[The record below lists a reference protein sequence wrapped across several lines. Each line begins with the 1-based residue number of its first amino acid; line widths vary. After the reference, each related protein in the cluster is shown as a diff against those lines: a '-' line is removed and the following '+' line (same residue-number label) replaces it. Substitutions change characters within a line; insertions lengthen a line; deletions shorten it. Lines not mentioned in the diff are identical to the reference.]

1 MESKEGDK
9 LPVKGKVEE
18 VKKILLQM
26 SEISLWI
33 DTYDDIFSDFDP
45 RPYSERA
52 LSDDFLI
59 EAKKA
64 VKDKSSGQIELK
76 FLAPAHIR
84 NPALEVMIKRRLK
97 DHFKR
102 HYMLM
107 IDEARGLRKRGILM
121 AIGGVLMIMLATYL
135 SSLDSPSL
143 IIEFFVILLEPAG
156 WFTAWVGLE
165 DSFFGSGKEL
175 NKELKFYERMSNAE
189 IVFTSY

>member
-1 MESKEGDK
+1 MESKERV
-9 LPVKGKVEE
+9 LKGKIEDA
-18 VKKILLQM
+18 KKTLLQM

-64 VKDKSSGQIELK
+64 VKDKSTGQIELK

-102 HYMLM
+102 HYMIM
-107 IDEARGLRKRGILM
+107 IDEAKSLRKRGIMM
-121 AIGGVLMIMLATYL
+121 ALAGVVMIMLATYL
-135 SSLDSPSL
+135 SSLNSSSL
-143 IIEFFVILLEPAG
+143 IIEFFMILLEPAG

-165 DSFFGSGKEL
+165 DSFFGSSKEL
-175 NKELKFYERMSNAE
+175 NKELNFYERMSNAE
-189 IVFTSY
+189 IVFNSY

>member
-1 MESKEGDK
+1 MEFKGGEK
-9 LPVKGKVEE
+9 LPIKGKAED
-18 VKKILLQM
+18 VKKILLKM
-26 SEISLWI
+26 SELSLWI

-64 VKDKSSGQIELK
+64 VKDLPSGQIELK

-107 IDEARGLRKRGILM
+107 IDESRSLRKRGIMM
-121 AIGGVLMIMLATYL
+121 ALAGVIMIMLATYL
-135 SSLDSPSL
+135 SSLDSSNL
-143 IIEFFVILLEPAG
+143 IIEFLMILLEPAG
-156 WFTAWVGLE
+156 WFTAWTGLE
-165 DSFFGSGKEL
+165 DIYYGGRELKKEL
-175 NKELKFYERMSNAE
+175 NFYEKMSNAE
-189 IVFTSY
+189 ILFNSY